1 MASRLVFVDTSG
13 LVALLNQDDSLH
25 SLARIRWQELG
36 QTARKVVLT
45 DWILAETGNGLARTG
60 ARAAFVETARRFLNS
75 ADGRLV
81 DVTLEI
87 MEKALGLYLQR
98 PDKSWG
104 LVDCASFV
112 LMSKEGIF
120 EAFTTDRHFEQA
132 GFTCLLPTSAS

>member
-1 MASRLVFVDTSG
+1 VDTSG